1 LRRQIHEWLFFEYTN
16 FSLEG
21 RNEKEHGQ

>member
-16 FSLEG
+16 FYLEE